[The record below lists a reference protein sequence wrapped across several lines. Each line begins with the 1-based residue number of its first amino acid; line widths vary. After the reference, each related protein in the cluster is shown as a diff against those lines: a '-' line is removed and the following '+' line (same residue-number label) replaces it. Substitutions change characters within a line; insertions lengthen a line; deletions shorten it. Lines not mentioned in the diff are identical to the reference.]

1 MLCLRRWTLPAA
13 TPWKCAA
20 PACRRIVPFAATAK
34 ARSKREGHSLPEI
47 YSHFNPLNSFISL
60 DKNHRPGSPYPGFLF
75 PDTRSITGAC
85 QEWHGVKGMVRS
97 GSGDVQP
104 GAKCGRDGSMN
115 RPPLDTQGGRPGGAS
130 LPQNLEHSPRDSDK
144 TLHPVPFVPAT
155 TYPLPID
162 RVVRVAFHLLTV
174 TVRVP
179 SISSLYLAPW
189 PNSGCLFKNPG
200 PKDCESFCFSKN
212 SPHFNEIPAER
223 SQL

>member
-1 MLCLRRWTLPAA
+1 M
-13 TPWKCAA
+13 
-20 PACRRIVPFAATAK
+20 AK
-34 ARSKREGHSLPEI
+34 ARSKKEEPSLPEI

-75 PDTRSITGAC
+75 PDSRSIIGAC
-85 QEWHGVKGMVRS
+85 HEWHGIKGMVRS

-104 GAKCGRDGSMN
+104 GAKRGRAGSMN
-115 RPPLDTQGGRPGGAS
+115 LPPLETQGGRPGG
-130 LPQNLEHSPRDSDK
+130 PYRGTWNYSPRASDK
-144 TLHPVPFVPAT
+144 TLHPLPFMPAT

-162 RVVRVAFHLLTV
+162 RVVRVAFHLLTVTV

-189 PNSGCLFKNPG
+189 PNSGCLFKNPR

-212 SPHFNEIPAER
+212 SAHFNEIPAER